1 LILYPDSS
9 DIRWNFGNNCESIR
23 MEQANNV
30 NRPSNILAVIPA
42 RGGSKGVKRKNIRPV
57 CGKPMIAYTIETALA
72 AGHLLYRSIVSTDD
86 PEIKAI
92 ACEYGAD
99 VPFLRPLELAGD
111 RVPTLPVLQHAVRFV
126 EKADEVALD
135 WVLLLQPTAPLRVME
150 DIEAAVGLAHQNS
163 CDSVISVVQVFAE
176 HPILMKRIEGDRLLS
191 YCIEEKE
198 GTRRQDYQ
206 PPAYMRNGA
215 IYLTRRD
222 VLMERNSIWGRSICP
237 YVMPP
242 ERSVSVDNELEL
254 RLVDI
259 LMQQRLNEAAGAV

>member
-1 LILYPDSS
+1 MAHADS
-9 DIRWNFGNNCESIR
+9 IK
-23 MEQANNV
+23 
-30 NRPSNILAVIPA
+30 RPSKILAVIPA
-42 RGGSKGVKRKNIRPV
+42 RGGSKGVVRKNIRPI
-57 CGKPMIAYTIETALA
+57 CGKPLIAYTIETALA
-72 AGHLLYRSIVSTDD
+72 ARHLIHRSIVSTDD

-99 VPFLRPLELAGD
+99 VPFLRPPELAED

-126 EKADEVALD
+126 EEEDGVALD
-135 WVLLLQPTAPLRVME
+135 WVLLLQPTAPLRVIE
-150 DIEAAVGLAHQNS
+150 DIEASVTLAHQNS
-163 CDSVISVVQVFAE
+163 CDSVISVLQVFAE
-176 HPILMKRIEGDRLLS
+176 HPILMKRIEDDRLLP

-222 VLMERNSIWGRSICP
+222 VLMDKNSIWGQVIRP

-254 RLVDI
+254 KLVEMI
-259 LMQQRLNEAAGAV
+259 MQQRLKEKTGAI